1 MEGLNNL
8 ISAIG
13 NLRLSQTAID
23 LENVRDA
30 LNSVVDH
37 GMCVDLLF
45 TKNTD
50 KIPFGVMVT
59 PSITPDDINKI
70 LMSGE
75 DIVVRRYFVEID
87 SKCFSYD
94 LEDIEIA
101 AIILFNIRHL
111 VGTVDPIKRLR
122 NTIDMYF
129 TSTCTQLHIK
139 DSIQYQQILTL
150 GLIDTL
156 IKFTNCLYIDSDV
169 VTDAYMVS
177 IGLGEE
183 FTSGIQ
189 KLYNIIPGFDNI
201 ASRSPMLIILD
212 WCFRLYSNVAH
223 ERIPAINQL
232 KRSKEITASLL
243 YIRFINNAI
252 DSLYK
257 IDTDSLISESF
268 DLLLEGKK
276 NSLFSQIKYN
286 GLRGLEDDFY
296 EFMIRARNADTEED
310 VMYALKQIN
319 IRLSILDDYLRNE
332 QSLSEEDKKRWT
344 DLYVKYRNI
353 RDDIANK
360 KVYNKRNYG
369 IFFDYNRLDEDD
381 ED

>member
-1 MEGLNNL
+1 MEGLNQL

-13 NLRLSQTAID
+13 NLRISQTAID
-23 LENVRDA
+23 LENVREA
-30 LNSVVDH
+30 LNKIVDY
-37 GMCVDLLF
+37 GECVDLLF

-50 KIPFGVMVT
+50 KLPFGVMVT
-59 PSITPDDINKI
+59 PSITPDDINSI

-75 DIVVRRYFVEID
+75 EIKVHRYFVEID
-87 SKCFSYD
+87 SKSFNYD

-101 AIILFNIRHL
+101 AILLFNIHHL
-111 VGTVDPIKRLR
+111 VDTVDPIQRLR

-129 TSTCTQLHIK
+129 TSTGTQLHIK

-156 IKFTNCLYIDSDV
+156 IKFTNCLYIDSEV
-169 VTDAYMVS
+169 VTDAYMIS

-183 FTSGIQ
+183 FASGIQ
-189 KLYNIIPGFDNI
+189 KLYNIIPGFTNV

-232 KRSKEITASLL
+232 KRSKEITASVL
-243 YIRFINNAI
+243 YNRFINNAI

-257 IDTDSLISESF
+257 IDTDSLVMESL
-268 DLLLEGKK
+268 DMLLESKR

-332 QSLSEEDKKRWT
+332 QSLSEEEKKRWT
-344 DLYVKYRNI
+344 DLYIKYRNI

-369 IFFDYNRLDEDD
+369 VFFDYNRLDEDD
-381 ED
+381 D